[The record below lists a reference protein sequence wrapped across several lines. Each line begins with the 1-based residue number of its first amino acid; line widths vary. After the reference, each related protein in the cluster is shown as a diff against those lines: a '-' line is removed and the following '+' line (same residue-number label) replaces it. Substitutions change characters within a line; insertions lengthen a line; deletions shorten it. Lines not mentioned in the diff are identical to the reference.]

1 MLNLNKL
8 VTVVNE
14 AQSRVKSVAKLIINS
29 QFGNKS
35 SKSSN
40 WDSEADFFTFIYYP
54 PKTSAANPAGVDG
67 SSLRELRLPA
77 VRPHSACV

>member
-1 MLNLNKL
+1 MNISSNVCMLNLNKL

-14 AQSRVKSVAKLIINS
+14 AQSRVKSVAKVIINS

-40 WDSEADFFTFIYYP
+40 WDSEADALFYFHILSP
-54 PKTSAANPAGVDG
+54 QNICCK
-67 SSLRELRLPA
+67 SSWRGWFQFA
-77 VRPHSACV
+77 